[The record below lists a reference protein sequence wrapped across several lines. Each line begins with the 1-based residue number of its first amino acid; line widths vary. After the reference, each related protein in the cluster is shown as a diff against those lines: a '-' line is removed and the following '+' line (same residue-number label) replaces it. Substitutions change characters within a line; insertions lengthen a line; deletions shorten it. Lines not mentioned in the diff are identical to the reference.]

1 MKETEMSNDEPSEL
15 KPVRVLISNSVI
27 HLELYENSE
36 SNLFVS
42 SVCNKPEGTVY
53 YATTPLLLCLFLE
66 NKIGLQTLLE
76 RCPSFF
82 VEIVCGNNK
91 TLYSLKD
98 SMIELKCGDKTI
110 KQLTDNDPIE
120 IW

>member
-1 MKETEMSNDEPSEL
+1 LKETEMSNDEPSEL

-82 VEIVCGNNK
+82 VEIVCGNKK

-98 SMIELKCGDKTI
+98 SKIELKCGDKTI
-110 KQLTDNDPIE
+110 KQLTDNNPIE